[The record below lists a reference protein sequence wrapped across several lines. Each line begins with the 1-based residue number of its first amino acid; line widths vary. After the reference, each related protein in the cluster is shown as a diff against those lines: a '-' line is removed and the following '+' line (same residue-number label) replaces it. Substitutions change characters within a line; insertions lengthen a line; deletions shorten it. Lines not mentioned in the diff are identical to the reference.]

1 MLTTT
6 LVFNIFLGKQKLFF
20 YGIMP
25 LLMFVLT
32 ILFSYKGK
40 VNWKS
45 TSILSII
52 LMLVWTLLIYD
63 KMAAKRVAFN
73 ILASFSANVI
83 LYIIKKIKKEKYET
97 VKGEEN
103 SKMLNALSFLYPVA
117 FIIVFEIFY
126 KIWKK

>member
-1 MLTTT
+1 MNRVAGFLDKIRSKKRLYYFISLILMLTTT

-45 TSILSII
+45 TSILSMI
-52 LMLVWTLLIYD
+52 LIFIWTLLIYD

-83 LYIIKKIKKEKYET
+83 LYIIKKIRYII
-97 VKGEEN
+97 
-103 SKMLNALSFLYPVA
+103 Y
-117 FIIVFEIFY
+117 FIYLIFY
-126 KIWKK
+126 K